1 MSGVE
6 MIFLSISLN
15 SFGSKAENWRFC
27 RGINDP
33 YEAPVNPTVECL
45 TDAGN
50 GGYCVV
56 KVLNKLELGYCNRLL
71 KVRAV

>member
-1 MSGVE
+1 MLLSSVCEERDVKGLYKRSGAGE
-6 MIFLSISLN
+6 I
-15 SFGSKAENWRFC
+15 K
-27 RGINDP
+27 NDDL
-33 YEAPVNPTVECL
+33 YEPPLNPTVECL

-50 GGYCVV
+50 GGYCVM